1 MNDRPWLSHYDKGV
15 PEHIV
20 YPRDTLHDLFFLS
33 AKKFSDKVCIR
44 YGVVEYTYSE
54 TERLVRAFAR
64 ALIKMGVKQGHRIGL
79 VLPNCPEFVIAYFA
93 VLLTGAVVVP
103 LNPVY
108 TLSELDLQVQKTQV
122 QVIIGW
128 RNRIE
133 LLRQLAGKSA
143 ISKLIICEGENQ
155 RITDNGVQMAKSH
168 GRVDKLEYTFTE
180 LLVGENN
187 SVVFPDIAADLA
199 AIFQFSGGTTG
210 TPKAAVALHRNI
222 LANSYQF
229 KTWLSTLKDG
239 EEQFLTVIPLSH
251 VYGMVI
257 GLNVGIAMGAT
268 INLISDP
275 RDTKCILETIQKNK
289 ITFFPGVPVMYHS
302 INQNSDVRA
311 GGYDLRSIKACIS
324 GSAPL
329 LPEIRNQF
337 ETLTG
342 GKLVEGYGLSE
353 APTATHCNPLQGEN
367 RNGSIGLPLPDVDC
381 RIEYSGELA
390 NGIGELLI
398 TGPQVMSHYH
408 EDNLETKNTI
418 DKGWL
423 RTGDFARM
431 DKDGYFYLAGR
442 KKELIKVGGL
452 QVWPREVEEAISK
465 NQIVKEV
472 VVAGIPDVAKG
483 ERVKAWIVLKD
494 GDSISNAERI
504 RESCANEIAY
514 FKVPS
519 EIEFVSEIPRTPV
532 GKILR
537 RELVKREM
545 EKKVRE

>member
-1 MNDRPWLSHYDKGV
+1 MKNRPWFSHYDEGV
-15 PEHIV
+15 PEHIA
-20 YPRDTLHDLFFLS
+20 YPRDTLHDLFFQS
-33 AKKFSDKVCIR
+33 EQKYSDKICIR
-44 YGVVEYTYSE
+44 YGAVEYTYSE
-54 TERLVRAFAR
+54 TDRLIRVFAKS
-64 ALIKMGVKQGHRIGL
+64 LIKLGLQPGQRIGL
-79 VLPNCPEFVIAYFA
+79 ILPNCPEFVIAYYG

-108 TLSELDLQVQKTQV
+108 TLNELELQVKKTQV

-128 RNRIE
+128 RTRIE
-133 LLRQLAGKSA
+133 LLRQLGEKTG
-143 ISKLIICEGENQ
+143 ISKLIVCEGENQ
-155 RITDNGVQMAKSH
+155 KIIAQGVQIVRPREWVEKS
-168 GRVDKLEYTFTE
+168 EYTFGE
-180 LLVGENN
+180 LLFTHNN
-187 SVVFPDIAADLA
+187 LNDFPEIAADSA
-199 AIFQFSGGTTG
+199 AVFQFSGGTTG

-222 LANSYQF
+222 LANSFQF
-229 KTWLSTLKDG
+229 KTWLSTLKEG
-239 EEQFLTVIPLSH
+239 EEQFLTVIPLTH

-275 RDTKCILETIQKNK
+275 RDTKGILETIQISK
-289 ITFFPGVPVMYHS
+289 ITFFPGVPAMYHS
-302 INQNSDVRA
+302 INQNLDVRA
-311 GGYDLRSIKACIS
+311 GMYDLRTIKACIS

-329 LPEIRNQF
+329 LPEIRSQF

-367 RNGSIGLPLPDVDC
+367 CNGSIGLPLPDVDC
-381 RIEYSGELA
+381 QIESSKEQI
-390 NGIGELLI
+390 NGIGELLLK
-398 TGPQVMSHYH
+398 GPQVMSHYH
-408 EDNLETKNTI
+408 EDDLETKNTI

-452 QVWPREVEEAISK
+452 QVWPREVEEAIAK
-465 NQIVKEV
+465 NKIVKEV

-504 RESCANEIAY
+504 KESCGNEIAY

-545 EKKVRE
+545 DKKERE